1 MTRRSGRAGRR
12 GPGGTVVGWR
22 RGLERARA
30 AVLAMGRS
38 LLRGC
43 DSRRSGCPSGRGTRV
58 PGTPVRTPYLRT
70 PVRSQGP
77 LRTGVCTRAAPAVE
91 LRTPVRTTAGGPM
104 ADVVLTPRQREILE
118 VIARYHTE
126 RGFPPPDR
134 HCNRLNSSHHC
145 VLC

>member
-1 MTRRSGRAGRR
+1 MIRRSGRAGRR

-70 PVRSQGP
+70 PEIG
-77 LRTGVCTRAAPAVE
+77 RAHVG
-91 LRTPVRTTAGGPM
+91 TPVNNAHLVCR
-104 ADVVLTPRQREILE
+104 LLLE
-118 VIARYHTE
+118 KKNTK
-126 RGFPPPDR
+126 
-134 HCNRLNSSHHC
+134 L
-145 VLC
+145 